1 MEPEQKS
8 QTGSQVTAQEKT
20 QGLKVVTDV
29 ICPFCGTLCDDLII
43 VLDGNKIVETKN
55 ACIIGNEKFV
65 TAQDPHR
72 ITKPMEREDG
82 TTNFSPVS
90 YEYAIDKAAEILAH
104 AKRPLLYGWSSTSCE
119 AQEIGNELAELV
131 GGVTDNTASVCHGP
145 SILAIQS
152 VGGPSCTLGEV
163 KNRADLVI
171 YWGCNPVHAHP
182 RHLSRYSIYPRGFF
196 TERGFD
202 DRTMVVV
209 DPRPT
214 DTAKQ
219 ADIYVQVEQGK
230 DYELLDAIRVAT
242 RGENIPDV
250 VAGVPKEKII
260 ELVNLA
266 KSKKFGILFFG
277 MGVTQTTGK
286 HHNIEA
292 AISWVQDMNKY
303 TKFNLIPMRGH
314 YNVTGS
320 GMVMTWQSGFP
331 FAMDF
336 SRGYPRYNPG
346 ETASN
351 DLLLRHEVDAAM
363 IIAADPGA
371 HFPVEAMKYYAQI
384 PTICIDPHYTPTA
397 GISKLYIPASMV
409 GIEEEGTAYRMDNV
423 PIRCRKVIEPPEG
436 VLSDVEILTRIL
448 KKVKEIKGITE

>member
-1 MEPEQKS
+1 MIES
-8 QTGSQVTAQEKT
+8 QITAQEKK
-20 QGLKVVTDV
+20 QGLKVITDV
-29 ICPFCGTLCDDLII
+29 ICPFCGTLCDDVKI
-43 VLDGNKIVETKN
+43 VLDENNKIVETRN
-55 ACIIGNEKFV
+55 ACIIGNEKFM

-72 ITKPMEREDG
+72 FVKPMEREDG
-82 TTNFSPVS
+82 TTKFTTVS
-90 YEYAIDKAAEILAH
+90 YDYAIDKAAELLAH

-119 AQEIGNELAELV
+119 AQEIGNELAELI

-152 VGGPSCTLGEV
+152 VGGPMCTLGEV
-163 KNRADLVI
+163 KNRADLII

-196 TERGFD
+196 TERGFE

-230 DYELLDAIRVAT
+230 DYELLDAIRTAT
-242 RGENIPDV
+242 RGEDIPDV
-250 VAGVPKEKII
+250 VAGVTKEKIKQ
-260 ELVNLA
+260 LVELA
-266 KSKKFGILFFG
+266 KSKKFGVLFFG

-286 HHNIEA
+286 HHNIET
-292 AISWVQDMNKY
+292 AISWVQEMNKY

-320 GMVMTWQSGFP
+320 GQVMCWQSGFP

-351 DLLLRHEVDAAM
+351 DLLLRHEVDVAL
-363 IIAADPGA
+363 IIAADPGS
-371 HFPVEAMKYYAQI
+371 HFPVQAMKYYAQI

-397 GISKLYIPASMV
+397 GISKLYIPSSMI

-436 VLSDVEILTRIL
+436 VLSDADILSRIL
-448 KKVKEIKGITE
+448 KRVKEIKGITE

>member
-1 MEPEQKS
+1 MIES
-8 QTGSQVTAQEKT
+8 QITAQEKK
-20 QGLKVVTDV
+20 QGLKVITDV
-29 ICPFCGTLCDDLII
+29 ICPFCGTLCDDVKI
-43 VLDGNKIVETKN
+43 VLDENNKIVETRN
-55 ACIIGNEKFV
+55 ACIIGNEKFM

-72 ITKPMEREDG
+72 FVKPMEREDG
-82 TTNFSPVS
+82 TTKFTTVS
-90 YEYAIDKAAEILAH
+90 YDYAIDKAAELLAH

-119 AQEIGNELAELV
+119 AQEIGNELAELI

-152 VGGPSCTLGEV
+152 VGGPMCTLGEV
-163 KNRADLVI
+163 KNRADLII

-196 TERGFD
+196 TERGFE

-230 DYELLDAIRVAT
+230 DYELLDAIRTAT
-242 RGENIPDV
+242 RGEDIPDV
-250 VAGVPKEKII
+250 VAGVTKEKIKQ
-260 ELVNLA
+260 LVELA
-266 KSKKFGILFFG
+266 KSKKFGVLFFG

-286 HHNIEA
+286 HHNIET
-292 AISWVQDMNKY
+292 AISWVQEMNKY

-320 GMVMTWQSGFP
+320 GQVMCWQSGFP

-351 DLLLRHEVDAAM
+351 DLLLRHEVDVAL
-363 IIAADPGA
+363 IIAADPGS
-371 HFPVEAMKYYAQI
+371 HFPVQAMKYYAQI

-397 GISKLYIPASMV
+397 GISKLYIPSSMV

-436 VLSDVEILTRIL
+436 VLSDAEILSRIL
-448 KKVKEIKGITE
+448 KRVKEIKGITE